1 MHEHEVPTHVQA
13 EDRVLLWFTFPQL
26 IALAVVAALGYGVYH
41 YAPIGSEVVRVLM
54 GAAVA
59 ATGIAMV
66 TGKVGGRPLPAVLA
80 DLLRFGVGA
89 RRFTGPVMQLV
100 RAEPPTPPATN
111 EQSARRPR
119 TRGERMPRVP
129 LGWFRK
135 RDRKRPSK
143 RELDEAKQSF
153 VRQSRVHRPRFL
165 GRWQALVGGAGILA
179 AMSVTICTPPLTVAQ
194 EPSLQPSVPEEIEFE
209 PSPLIEGRRLFVDR
223 LSVTESEATV
233 LLKAAADL
241 DLNVQAFG
249 GRDGQLLV
257 VNRSVQL
264 REGERTT
271 QVLPLSGENPSFTF
285 AWLDEHDEA
294 GAVTLGGEQ
303 LPLPLPNVEGDL
315 CDLQLTKLEW
325 KPGRLSGE
333 IESDCVDS
341 LDEQVQLQTVSGH
354 HNLSQDMVL
363 SAEVNAVSG
372 TIQVRAGDRTNSAS
386 FVADGVTTFEL
397 VLGSEEATLATSVSA
412 ALTADLQIALPP
424 LVQLTH
430 VPQRT
435 ETFSETVSLTDP
447 ESGESVSQTVTF
459 QVVHPARVEAQIV
472 QRSPLKKQRSEEL
485 TLSTSIAA
493 DASYESLN
501 EPEPINTGST
511 QTVVSGSELTDL
523 LSLLGWELN

>member
-41 YAPIGSEVVRVLM
+41 YAPFGSEVVRVLM

-59 ATGIAMV
+59 AVGIAMV
-66 TGKVGGRPLPAVLA
+66 AGKVGGRPLPAVLA

-89 RRFTGPVMQLV
+89 RRFDGPVVHLV
-100 RAEPPTPPATN
+100 RAEPPAPPATN

-143 RELDEAKQSF
+143 RELDEAKQS
-153 VRQSRVHRPRFL
+153 VRQESRGHRLRWPALL
-165 GRWQALVGGAGILA
+165 GAVGLVAVLGIG
-179 AMSVTICTPPLTVAQ
+179 TCTPPVTVAQ
-194 EPSLQPSVPEEIEFE
+194 EPSLQPTLPEEIEFE
-209 PSPLIEGRRLFVDR
+209 PDPPIEGRRLFIER
-223 LSVTESEATV
+223 LTVTESEATV
-233 LLKAAADL
+233 VLKAAADL

-249 GRDGQLLV
+249 GADGQMLA

-271 QVLPLSGENPSFTF
+271 QVLPLSGGRPSFTF
-285 AWLDEHDEA
+285 AWLDEHNEA
-294 GAVTLGGEQ
+294 GAVTLAGEQ
-303 LPLPLPNVEGDL
+303 LPFPLPNVEGEL

-325 KPGRLSGE
+325 KPDRLSGE

-341 LDEQVQLQTVSGH
+341 FDEQVQLQTVSGH
-354 HNLSQDMVL
+354 HNLSQDVVL
-363 SAEVNAVSG
+363 SPEVQSVSG
-372 TIQVRAGDRTNSAS
+372 TIQIRAGDRTTSPTL
-386 FVADGVTTFEL
+386 VANGVTTFQL
-397 VLGSEEATLATSVSA
+397 ALGSEETTLAVSLSA
-412 ALTADLQIALPP
+412 TLTADLQIALPP
-424 LVQLTH
+424 LVQLRH

-435 ETFSETVSLTDP
+435 ETFSETVSLIDP
-447 ESGESVSQTVTF
+447 ESGDSVSQTVTF
-459 QVVHPARVEAQIV
+459 QVVHPARVEAEIV
-472 QRSPLKKQRSEEL
+472 QRSPLTKQHSEEV
-485 TLSTSIAA
+485 TLSTGIAA
-493 DASYESLN
+493 DALYESLN
-501 EPEPINTGST
+501 EPELTSTGST

>member
-13 EDRVLLWFTFPQL
+13 EDRVLLWFSFPQL
-26 IALAVVAALGYGVYH
+26 IALAVVAALGYGAYH
-41 YAPIGSEVVRVLM
+41 YAPIGSEVVRVLL
-54 GAAVA
+54 GAAFVG
-59 ATGIAMV
+59 TGIAMV
-66 TGKVGGRPLPAVLA
+66 AGKVGGRPLPAVLA

-89 RRFTGPVMQLV
+89 RRFMGPVMQLV
-100 RAEPPTPPATN
+100 RAEPPAPPAP
-111 EQSARRPR
+111 EQRSKRPR

-135 RDRKRPSK
+135 RDRNRPTK
-143 RELDEAKQSF
+143 RELDEAKQS
-153 VRQSRVHRPRFL
+153 VRQESRGRRLRWPALFGAVGLVAIL
-165 GRWQALVGGAGILA
+165 GIG
-179 AMSVTICTPPLTVAQ
+179 TCTPPITVAQ
-194 EPSLQPSVPEEIEFE
+194 EPSLQPTLPEEIEFE
-209 PSPLIEGRRLFVDR
+209 PSPLIEGRRLFIER

-233 LLKAAADL
+233 VLKAAADL

-249 GRDGQLLV
+249 GADGQLLA

-264 REGERTT
+264 EEGERTT
-271 QVLPLSGENPSFTF
+271 QLLPLSGNGPSFTF
-285 AWLDEHDEA
+285 AWLDEYNEA
-294 GAVTLGGEQ
+294 GAVALAGEQ
-303 LPLPLPNVEGDL
+303 LPFPLPNSEGEL
-315 CDLQLTKLEW
+315 CDLAISRLEW
-325 KPGRLSGE
+325 QPSRLSGAVQ
-333 IESDCVDS
+333 SDCVAS

-354 HNLSQDMVL
+354 HNLSQDVL
-363 SAEVNAVSG
+363 LNAEVRTISG
-372 TIQVRAGDRTNSAS
+372 SIAVRAGDRTSSAT

-397 VLGSEEATLATSVSA
+397 GLGTEETTLAISVSA
-412 ALTADLQIALPP
+412 TLTADLQIALPP
-424 LVQLTH
+424 LVQLRH

-459 QVVHPARVEAQIV
+459 QVLHPARVEAQIV

-493 DASYESLN
+493 DAVYRQLN
-501 EPEPINTGST
+501 PPEPSTTGST

>member
-41 YAPIGSEVVRVLM
+41 YAPFGSELVRVLM

-59 ATGIAMV
+59 AVGVAMV
-66 TGKVGGRPLPAVLA
+66 AGKVGGRPLPAVLA

-89 RRFTGPVMQLV
+89 RRFKGPVVQLV
-100 RAEPPTPPATN
+100 RSEPPAPPATN

-143 RELDEAKQSF
+143 RELDEAKQS
-153 VRQSRVHRPRFL
+153 VRQESRGHRLRWPALL
-165 GRWQALVGGAGILA
+165 GAVGLVAVLGLG
-179 AMSVTICTPPLTVAQ
+179 TCTPPITVAQ
-194 EPSLQPSVPEEIEFE
+194 EPSLQPTVPEEIEFE
-209 PSPLIEGRRLFVDR
+209 PSPLVEGRRLFIER
-223 LSVTESEATV
+223 LTVTESEATV
-233 LLKAAADL
+233 VFKAAADL
-241 DLNVQAFG
+241 DLNVQTFG
-249 GRDGQLLV
+249 GADGQLLV
-257 VNRSVQL
+257 VNRSVEL
-264 REGERTT
+264 NEGERTT
-271 QVLPLSGENPSFTF
+271 QVLPLSGEHPSFTF
-285 AWLDEHDEA
+285 AWIDNHHQA
-294 GAVTLGGEQ
+294 GAVTLAGEQ
-303 LPLPLPNVEGDL
+303 LPFPLQGVEGEL
-315 CDLQLTKLEW
+315 CDLAISRLEW
-325 KPGRLSGE
+325 RPGRLSGA

-354 HNLSQDMVL
+354 HNLSQEVVL
-363 SAEVNAVSG
+363 TGQIQTVSG
-372 TIQVRAGDRTNSAS
+372 AIAVRAGDRTTSAT

-397 VLGSEEATLATSVSA
+397 VIGSEEAPLAISVSA
-412 ALTADLQIALPP
+412 TLTADLQIALPP
-424 LVQLTH
+424 LVQLRH

-447 ESGESVSQTVTF
+447 ESGESVSQTITF
-459 QVVHPARVEAQIV
+459 QVVHPARVEAKIV

-501 EPEPINTGST
+501 EPEPTNAGST

>member
-41 YAPIGSEVVRVLM
+41 YAPIGSELVRVLM
-54 GAAVA
+54 GATVA
-59 ATGIAMV
+59 AVGVAMV
-66 TGKVGGRPLPAVLA
+66 AGKIGGRPLPAVLA

-89 RRFTGPVMQLV
+89 RRFEGPVVHLV
-100 RAEPPTPPATN
+100 RSEPPATN

-143 RELDEAKQSF
+143 RELDEAKQSI
-153 VRQSRVHRPRFL
+153 RQESRGHRLPWPALL
-165 GRWQALVGGAGILA
+165 GAVGLVAVLGIG
-179 AMSVTICTPPLTVAQ
+179 TCTLPITVAQ
-194 EPSLQPSVPEEIEFE
+194 ELSLQPTVPEEIEFE
-209 PSPLIEGRRLFVDR
+209 PDPLIDGRRLFIER
-223 LSVTESEATV
+223 LTVTESEATV
-233 LLKAAADL
+233 VLKAAADL
-241 DLNVQAFG
+241 DLNVQTFG

-264 REGERTT
+264 AESERTT
-271 QVLPLSGENPSFTF
+271 QVLPLGGERPSFTF
-285 AWLDEHDEA
+285 SWQDEHHQA
-294 GAVTLGGEQ
+294 GAVTLAGEQ
-303 LPLPLPNVEGDL
+303 LPFPLPNHEGEL
-315 CDLQLTKLEW
+315 CDLVISRLEW
-325 KPGRLSGE
+325 RPGSLSGE

-341 LDEQVQLQTVSGH
+341 IDEQVQLQTVSGH
-354 HNLSQDMVL
+354 HNLSQDLVL
-363 SAEVNAVSG
+363 TGQGQSVSG
-372 TIQVRAGDRTNSAS
+372 AIQVRVGDRTTSAT

-397 VLGSEEATLATSVSA
+397 VIGSEEAPLAISVSA
-412 ALTADLQIALPP
+412 TLTADIQIALPP
-424 LVQLTH
+424 LVQLRH

-447 ESGESVSQTVTF
+447 ESGESVSQTITF
-459 QVVHPARVEAQIV
+459 QVVHPARVEAEIV
-472 QRSPLKKQRSEEL
+472 QRSPLRKQRSEEL
-485 TLSTSIAA
+485 TLGTSIAA

-501 EPEPINTGST
+501 ESEPSNTGST

>member
-41 YAPIGSEVVRVLM
+41 YAPIGSELVRVLM

-59 ATGIAMV
+59 AVGVAMV
-66 TGKVGGRPLPAVLA
+66 AGKVGGRPLPAVLA

-89 RRFTGPVMQLV
+89 RRFTGPAMQLV
-100 RAEPPTPPATN
+100 RAEPPAPPAP
-111 EQSARRPR
+111 EQRAKRPR

-135 RDRKRPSK
+135 RDRKRLSK

-165 GRWQALVGGAGILA
+165 GRWQALVGGAGVLA
-179 AMSVTICTPPLTVAQ
+179 AMSVTVCTPPLTVAQ
-194 EPSLQPSVPEEIEFE
+194 DPSLQPTVPEEIEFD
-209 PSPLIEGRRLFVDR
+209 PDPLIDGRRLFIER
-223 LSVTESEATV
+223 LTVTESEATV
-233 LLKAAADL
+233 VLKAAADL
-241 DLNVQAFG
+241 ELNVQAFG
-249 GRDGQLLV
+249 GADGQHLA

-264 REGERTT
+264 RGGEQTT
-271 QVLPLSGENPSFTF
+271 QVLPLSGGRPSFTF
-285 AWLDEHDEA
+285 AWLDEYNEA
-294 GAVTLGGEQ
+294 GAVALAGEQ
-303 LPLPLPNVEGDL
+303 LPFPLPNVEGEH
-315 CDLQLTKLEW
+315 CDLQLTKLVW

-341 LDEQVQLQTVSGH
+341 LDEQVQLQTVSGD
-354 HNLSQDMVL
+354 HNLSQDVVL
-363 SAEVNAVSG
+363 SAEVHSVNG
-372 TIQVRAGDRTNSAS
+372 TIQVRAGDRTSSATL
-386 FVADGVTTFEL
+386 VADGVTTFEL
-397 VLGSEEATLATSVSA
+397 VMGSEETTLAISVSA
-412 ALTADLQIALPP
+412 TLTADLQIALPP
-424 LVQLTH
+424 LVLLTH

-435 ETFSETVSLTDP
+435 ESFSETVSLLDP

-472 QRSPLKKQRSEEL
+472 QRSPLRQQRSEEV
-485 TLSTSIAA
+485 TLSTGIAA

-501 EPEPINTGST
+501 EPEPTSTGSI

>member
-66 TGKVGGRPLPAVLA
+66 AGKVGGRPLPAVLA
-80 DLLRFGVGA
+80 DLLRFSFGA
-89 RRFTGPVMQLV
+89 RRFDGPVVHLA
-100 RAEPPTPPATN
+100 RAEPPTPAAP
-111 EQSARRPR
+111 EQRSKRPR
-119 TRGERMPRVP
+119 TRGERMLRVP

-135 RDRKRPSK
+135 RDRKRPTK

-209 PSPLIEGRRLFVDR
+209 PDPLIEGRRLYVEQ
-223 LSVTESEATV
+223 LTVTGSEAAV
-233 LLKAAADL
+233 VLKAAADL

-249 GRDGQLLV
+249 GDDGHLLV
-257 VNRSVQL
+257 ANRSVQL
-264 REGERTT
+264 RGGERTT

-285 AWLDEHDEA
+285 AWKDEHDQA
-294 GAVTLGGEQ
+294 GAVTLAGEQ
-303 LPLPLPNVEGDL
+303 LPFPLPNAEGDL

-341 LDEQVQLQTVSGH
+341 LDEQVQLQTVAGH
-354 HNLSQDMVL
+354 HNLSQDVAL
-363 SAEVNAVSG
+363 NAEVQSVSG
-372 TIQVRAGDRTNSAS
+372 TIQVRAGDRTTSAA
-386 FVADGVTTFEL
+386 FVADGDTAFE
-397 VLGSEEATLATSVSA
+397 VALGSEETTLAISVSA
-412 ALTADLQIALPP
+412 TLTADLQIALPP
-424 LVQLTH
+424 LVQLRH

-435 ETFSETVSLTDP
+435 ETFSETASLTDP

>member
-41 YAPIGSEVVRVLM
+41 YAPFGSELVRVLM
-54 GAAVA
+54 GAAFA
-59 ATGIAMV
+59 AVGVAMV
-66 TGKVGGRPLPAVLA
+66 AGKVGGRPLPAVLA

-89 RRFTGPVMQLV
+89 RRFMGPVMQLV

-153 VRQSRVHRPRFL
+153 VRKSRIHRPRFL
-165 GRWQALVGGAGILA
+165 GRWQTLVGGASVLA
-179 AMSVTICTPPLTVAQ
+179 AMSVTVCTPPLAVAQ
-194 EPSLQPSVPEEIEFE
+194 EPSLQPTLPEEIEFE
-209 PSPLIEGRRLFVDR
+209 PSPLIEGRRLFIER

-233 LLKAAADL
+233 VLKAAADL

-249 GRDGQLLV
+249 GADGQLLA

-264 REGERTT
+264 EEGERTT
-271 QVLPLSGENPSFTF
+271 QLLPLSGNGPSFTF
-285 AWLDEHDEA
+285 AWLDEYNEA
-294 GAVTLGGEQ
+294 GAVALAGEQ
-303 LPLPLPNVEGDL
+303 LPFPLPNSEGEL
-315 CDLQLTKLEW
+315 CDLAISRLEW
-325 KPGRLSGE
+325 QPGRLSGAVQ
-333 IESDCVDS
+333 SDCVDS
-341 LDEQVQLQTVSGH
+341 INEQVQLQTVSGL
-354 HNLSQDMVL
+354 HNLSQDLVL
-363 SAEVNAVSG
+363 NAEVKSVSG
-372 TIQVRAGDRTNSAS
+372 TIQVRAGDRTSSAT
-386 FVADGVTTFEL
+386 FIADGVTTFEL
-397 VLGSEEATLATSVSA
+397 VMGSEEATLAVSLSA
-412 ALTADLQIALPP
+412 TLTADLQIALPP
-424 LVQLTH
+424 LVQLAH

-435 ETFSETVSLTDP
+435 ETFSKTVSLTDP

-459 QVVHPARVEAQIV
+459 QVVHPARVEARIV
-472 QRSPLKKQRSEEL
+472 QRSPLTKQRSEEL
-485 TLSTSIAA
+485 ALSTSIAA
-493 DASYESLN
+493 DAPYESLN
-501 EPEPINTGST
+501 EPEPFNTGST

-523 LSLLGWELN
+523 LSLLGWDLN

>member
-41 YAPIGSEVVRVLM
+41 YAPFGPEVVRVVM
-54 GAAVA
+54 GATVA

-66 TGKVGGRPLPAVLA
+66 AGKVGGRPLPAVLA
-80 DLLRFGVGA
+80 DLLRFSVGA
-89 RRFTGPVMQLV
+89 RRFDGPVVHLV
-100 RAEPPTPPATN
+100 RAEPPSPPAP
-111 EQSARRPR
+111 EQRAKRPR

-143 RELDEAKQSF
+143 RELDEAKQS
-153 VRQSRVHRPRFL
+153 VRQESRGRRLRWPALL
-165 GRWQALVGGAGILA
+165 GAVGLVAI
-179 AMSVTICTPPLTVAQ
+179 SVTVCTPPLSVAQ
-194 EPSLQPSVPEEIEFE
+194 EPPLQPSIPEEIEFE
-209 PSPLIEGRRLFVDR
+209 PDPLIEGRRLFVER
-223 LSVTESEATV
+223 LTVTPTEATV
-233 LLKAAADL
+233 VLSAAADL

-249 GRDGQLLV
+249 GTDGQLLV
-257 VNRSVQL
+257 ANREIELEQ
-264 REGERTT
+264 GERAT
-271 QVLPLSGENPSFTF
+271 QVLPLTGENPSFTF
-285 AWLDEHDEA
+285 AWQDEHDQA
-294 GAVTLGGEQ
+294 GAVTLAGEQ
-303 LPLPLPNVEGDL
+303 LPFPLPNVEGDL

-325 KPGRLSGE
+325 KPDRLSGE

-354 HNLSQDMVL
+354 HNLSQDVAL
-363 SAEVNAVSG
+363 NAEVKSVSG
-372 TIQVRAGDRTNSAS
+372 SIAVRAGDRTTSAT
-386 FVADGVTTFEL
+386 FVKNGVTTFE
-397 VLGSEEATLATSVSA
+397 VAVGSEETTLAISVSA
-412 ALTADLQIALPP
+412 TLTADLQIALPP
-424 LVQLTH
+424 LVQLRH

-459 QVVHPARVEAQIV
+459 QVVHPARVEAKIV
-472 QRSPLKKQRSEEL
+472 QRPPLTKQRTEQIEMTS
-485 TLSTSIAA
+485 SIAA

-501 EPEPINTGST
+501 EPKPSPTGST
-511 QTVVSGSELTDL
+511 QSVVSGSELTDL

>member
-41 YAPIGSEVVRVLM
+41 YAPIGSELVRVLM
-54 GAAVA
+54 GAAFA

-66 TGKVGGRPLPAVLA
+66 AGKVGGRPLPAVLA

-89 RRFTGPVMQLV
+89 RRFDGPVVHLV
-100 RAEPPTPPATN
+100 RAEPPAPPATN
-111 EQSARRPR
+111 EQSARSPR

-143 RELDEAKQSF
+143 RELDEAKQS
-153 VRQSRVHRPRFL
+153 VRQESRGRRLRRPALL
-165 GRWQALVGGAGILA
+165 GAVGLVAVLGIG
-179 AMSVTICTPPLTVAQ
+179 TCTPPVTVAQ
-194 EPSLQPSVPEEIEFE
+194 APSLQPTLPEEIEFE
-209 PSPLIEGRRLFVDR
+209 PSPLIEGRRLFIER
-223 LSVTESEATV
+223 LTVTATEATV
-233 LLKAAADL
+233 VLKAAADL

-249 GRDGQLLV
+249 GRDGQLLA

-271 QVLPLSGENPSFTF
+271 QVLPLSGGRPSFTF
-285 AWLDEHDEA
+285 AWLDEHDQA
-294 GAVTLGGEQ
+294 GAVTLAGEQ
-303 LPLPLPNVEGDL
+303 LPFPLPNVEGEL

-325 KPGRLSGE
+325 KPGRLSGA
-333 IESDCVDS
+333 IESECVDS

-354 HNLSQDMVL
+354 HNLSQDVVL
-363 SAEVNAVSG
+363 NAEMQTVSG
-372 TIQVRAGDRTNSAS
+372 TIQVRAGDRTTSAT

-397 VLGSEEATLATSVSA
+397 VMGSEETTLAISVSA
-412 ALTADLQIALPP
+412 TLSANLQIALPP
-424 LVQLTH
+424 LVQLRH
-430 VPQRT
+430 VPQRI

-447 ESGESVSQTVTF
+447 ESGESVSETVTF

-472 QRSPLKKQRSEEL
+472 QRSPLTKQRTEQIEIAS
-485 TLSTSIAA
+485 SIAV
-493 DASYESLN
+493 DAPFESLN
-501 EPEPINTGST
+501 EPEPSNTGST